1 MEKISYIRLD
11 YIKFFFD
18 IKKNVINNVTVYSEQ
33 RPKIK
38 YIIDL
43 DISIDDET
51 FAKLQHPEDRQTLL
65 DVGRLYAMALTTEV
79 IDGEPVKTKV
89 LYKPGDLAWTNAG
102 SFGDHLLEIIVP
114 KIKDT
119 LISAY
124 YKI

>member
-1 MEKISYIRLD
+1 MGKISYIRLD

-18 IKKNVINNVTVYSEQ
+18 IKKNLIKNVTVYSEQ

-51 FAKLQHPEDRQTLL
+51 FANLQHPEDRQTLL
-65 DVGRLYAMALTTEV
+65 DVGRLYAMALTTEI
-79 IDGEPVKTKV
+79 IDGEPVKTEV
-89 LYKPGDLAWTNAG
+89 LYKPGDLAWTNSG

>member
-18 IKKNVINNVTVYSEQ
+18 IKKNMINNVTVYSEQ

-51 FAKLQHPEDRQTLL
+51 YQRLQHPEDRQTLL
-65 DVGRLYAMALTTEV
+65 DTGRLYAMALTTEI
-79 IDGEPVKTKV
+79 IDGEPVKTEV
-89 LYKPGDLAWTNAG
+89 LNKPGDLAWTNSG

-119 LISAY
+119 MISAY